1 MTVDSGGKYH
11 EVRAHL
17 LDLISGLPEG
27 VAIPAERQ
35 LAADLGIARMTLR
48 RVVDDLVAE
57 GRLVRA
63 HGRGTFVGQ
72 AKLSYPHELTS
83 FSADM
88 SRRGL
93 RSASRTLRFAEE
105 PAGPRL
111 ARRLNVSPDANVV
124 RAVRLRLADDVPLAV
139 ERLHVPRSLVPDLT
153 GQDLEQNSFYDLL
166 AERYD
171 ITLHSAQRAIEA
183 TVTSAEEAEWLM
195 VPQHSAAF
203 FFERTS
209 RDAAGTIVEY
219 VRSVYRGDRF
229 RIEGEVTVLAGDAP
243 SMTGMGADG
252 S

>member
-1 MTVDSGGKYH
+1 VGSGGKYT
-11 EVRAHL
+11 EVRARI
-17 LDLISGLPEG
+17 LDLISDLPEG
-27 VAIPAERQ
+27 VPIPAERR
-35 LAADLGIARMTLR
+35 LAADLGVARMTLR
-48 RVVDDLVAE
+48 RVVDDLVTD

-63 HGRGTFVGQ
+63 HGRGTFVGRP
-72 AKLSYPHELTS
+72 KLSYPHELTS

-93 RSASRTLRFAEE
+93 HSSSRTLRFSEG

-111 ARRLNVSPDANVV
+111 ARRLNVSPDAEVV

-139 ERLHVPRSLVPDLT
+139 ERLHVPRSLVPGLT
-153 GQDLEQNSFYDLL
+153 GEDLEENSFYDLL
-166 AERYD
+166 ARRYAT
-171 ITLHSAQRAIEA
+171 TLQSAQRVIEA

-209 RDAAGTIVEY
+209 RDSADTVVEY

-229 RIEGEVTVLAGDAP
+229 RIEGEVSVLSHDAP
-243 SMTGMGADG
+243 SMTDAGSDG